1 MPDTA
6 EDYAGWIVANEDK
19 KGTPEFDT
27 VATAYQQA
35 LDAEGAAV
43 ASTAVPAPTEDVGFW
58 AV

>member
-6 EDYAGWIVANEDK
+6 EDYASWIVANKDK
-19 KGTPEFDT
+19 KGTPEFET

-43 ASTAVPAPTEDVGFW
+43 ALRLSLHRPRTLAFLEV
-58 AV
+58 